1 MGFQEELADMVSEIT
16 SAAGFGTPI
25 ILRKRVPASR
35 ASATLAVT
43 YNITDYSLTADRQ
56 IATQDTAESGQVAEL
71 RTYLIK
77 AAGLSPKFTPGIGDY
92 VIDSEPTDAA
102 EADRTWRVTR
112 VEKQCGNTAY
122 LLRTKQ
128 ERRPG

>member
-1 MGFQEELADMVSEIT
+1 MGFQDELADMVSEIT

-35 ASATLAVT
+35 DSSTLAVT
-43 YNITDYSLTADRQ
+43 YTITDYSLTADRQ
-56 IATQDTAESGQVAEL
+56 AAGQEVAESGKVFEL
-71 RTYLIK
+71 RTYLVQ
-77 AAGLSPKFTPGIGDY
+77 ASALTPKFTPGIGDY
-92 VIDSEPTDAA
+92 VIDGEPADAA
-102 EADRTWRVTR
+102 EADRIWRITR

-122 LLRTKQ
+122 LLHTKQ